1 MPDPKKKVK
10 STTVKGKRGATTTT
24 TTTTAQAKKGKNLG
38 KDFKP
43 TKAQTAKA
51 NLAKGLQRTPPSSS
65 TKTTVR
71 KSKGVAD
78 VANASTRKLT
88 STITTKPKVKKFTKQ
103 ELVSITKKTSDPKT
117 RETLKKKIR
126 TEFPTQRASPEVRK
140 KIQKKNKRKQTIRKV
155 KNLFSGSPFSSGG
168 KKSSGGGCYSD

>member
-24 TTTTAQAKKGKNLG
+24 TTTTLKAKKGKDLG

-51 NLAKGLQRTPPSSS
+51 NAAKKRGS
-65 TKTTVR
+65 TTTTTVR

-78 VANASTRKLT
+78 VAKKSPKPSGKLAKKPEKVTRKVAVARL
-88 STITTKPKVKKFTKQ
+88 VKAKAG
-103 ELVSITKKTSDPKT
+103 LSIQDRGKAALD
-117 RETLKKKIR
+117 I
-126 TEFPTQRASPEVRK
+126 
-140 KIQKKNKRKQTIRKV
+140 KKN
-155 KNLFSGSPFSSGG
+155 F
-168 KKSSGGGCYSD
+168 KK

>member
-24 TTTTAQAKKGKNLG
+24 TTTTLKARKGKDLG

-51 NLAKGLQRTPPSSS
+51 NAAKKRGS
-65 TKTTVR
+65 TTTTTVR

-78 VANASTRKLT
+78 VAKKNPKPSSKLVK
-88 STITTKPKVKKFTKQ
+88 KPKKV
-103 ELVSITKKTSDPKT
+103 T
-117 RETLKKKIR
+117 RAKAISTL
-126 TEFPTQRASPEVRK
+126 
-140 KIQKKNKRKQTIRKV
+140 QKAKAGLSFADRSKAARDINKNF
-155 KNLFSGSPFSSGG
+155 KN
-168 KKSSGGGCYSD
+168 